1 MKRNARPVLAAL
13 HILAVFLLCGIGN
26 VPAEGK
32 GTKGKVIYTFTSID
46 PPGSTLTDARGIND
60 AGQIVGDFD
69 AGGHGAG
76 FLFDGTS
83 FTTIDITVLSRQEL
97 ERTSEAPAVV
107 NPHVLTEGGCDAAC
121 TSSCSASDVGDRVP
135 LRQFSSRPYCW
146 V

>member
-1 MKRNARPVLAAL
+1 MMKRNARPVLAAL

-83 FTTIDITVLSRQEL
+83 FTTIDVTVLSGTQVLWHQWDWANRG
-97 ERTSEAPAVV
+97 VV
-107 NPHVLTEGGCDAAC
+107 
-121 TSSCSASDVGDRVP
+121 
-135 LRQFSSRPYCW
+135 Q
-146 V
+146 

>member
-1 MKRNARPVLAAL
+1 MMKRNARPVLAAL

-97 ERTSEAPAVV
+97 ERTSEAP
-107 NPHVLTEGGCDAAC
+107 NC
-121 TSSCSASDVGDRVP
+121 TRARLSFGSASIDR
-135 LRQFSSRPYCW
+135 L
-146 V
+146 

>member
-1 MKRNARPVLAAL
+1 MMKRNARPVLAAL

-69 AGGHGAG
+69 AGLLREVVRRRGLKALTAKPAPGRPPK
-76 FLFDGTS
+76 L
-83 FTTIDITVLSRQEL
+83 TVAQQRQL
-97 ERTSEAPAVV
+97 HR
-107 NPHVLTEGGCDAAC
+107 LL
-121 TSSCSASDVGDRVP
+121 
-135 LRQFSSRPYCW
+135 LRGPM
-146 V
+146 